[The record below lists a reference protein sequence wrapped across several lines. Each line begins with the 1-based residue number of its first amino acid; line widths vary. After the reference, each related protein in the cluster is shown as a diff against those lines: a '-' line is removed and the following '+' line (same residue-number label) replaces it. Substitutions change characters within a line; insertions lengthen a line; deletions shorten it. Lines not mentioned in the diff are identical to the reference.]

1 MAAIMF
7 SLSWQLTLIALS
19 IAPVLMWL
27 TDYGWKVIKH
37 RWTQVKQVDTEV
49 TTAIQRSVAS
59 ISLVQ
64 AFGREADEYER
75 FRSTVR
81 NSFSSYIRVH
91 WVELLHG
98 LMIGLVFAVG
108 GAVIF
113 GYGGYLVYRDQMVNH
128 LGEGGM
134 TVGTLYVFL
143 MYLGQLYAPLQR
155 LTGAGAMLQSAAVSA
170 ERIFEVLDRD
180 PIITDAPDAAP
191 LPLKSR
197 TLEIDHI
204 SFEYRKGEPVFE
216 EVNLTLR
223 PGAMVGLVGFS
234 GVGKTTLLS
243 LLPRFYDPTRGSI
256 KLDGQDIRK
265 VKIKDLRKHLA
276 LVLQETIVLPTTIAE
291 NIAYGKPQA
300 TDAEIHRA
308 AELARAADFI
318 DALPQKY
325 DTQVNEGG
333 SNLSGGQRQRIAI
346 ARALLTEAPILV
358 LDEPTS
364 ALDPQNEI
372 GIVQMLLS
380 LRGSRTIILVSHRIS
395 TVADCEQILVMDNG
409 RLVEQGT
416 HEELIRKQ
424 GVYFRM
430 AKHQMKLK
438 DEEPQVSQI

>member
-1 MAAIMF
+1 
-7 SLSWQLTLIALS
+7 
-19 IAPVLMWL
+19 
-27 TDYGWKVIKH
+27 
-37 RWTQVKQVDTEV
+37 
-49 TTAIQRSVAS
+49 
-59 ISLVQ
+59 
-64 AFGREADEYER
+64 
-75 FRSTVR
+75 
-81 NSFSSYIRVH
+81 
-91 WVELLHG
+91 
-98 LMIGLVFAVG
+98 
-108 GAVIF
+108 
-113 GYGGYLVYRDQMVNH
+113 
-128 LGEGGM
+128 
-134 TVGTLYVFL
+134 
-143 MYLGQLYAPLQR
+143 
-155 LTGAGAMLQSAAVSA
+155 
-170 ERIFEVLDRD
+170 
-180 PIITDAPDAAP
+180 
-191 LPLKSR
+191 
-197 TLEIDHI
+197 
-204 SFEYRKGEPVFE
+204 
-216 EVNLTLR
+216 
-223 PGAMVGLVGFS
+223 MVGLVGFS